1 MTNKELLQLTREM
14 AVCGVHQ
21 SLEHVARALPASVAV
36 EAKVARMAV
45 LDLLQAV
52 RERG

>member
-1 MTNKELLQLTREM
+1 MMDRY
-14 AVCGVHQ
+14 AVARSALGMCGVHQ